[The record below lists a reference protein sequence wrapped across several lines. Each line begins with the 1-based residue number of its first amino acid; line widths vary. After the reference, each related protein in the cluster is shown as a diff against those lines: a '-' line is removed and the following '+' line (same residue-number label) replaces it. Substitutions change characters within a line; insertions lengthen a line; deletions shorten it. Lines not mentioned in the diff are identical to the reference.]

1 MAAAAAAGEVAL
13 PPEVDD
19 EAQPLRRLTVTF
31 SIDVHPSRTLN
42 PTEAVHDE
50 LNSRL
55 MRYVARPQAARAQ
68 QRSV

>member
-19 EAQPLRRLTVTF
+19 EASTQLRRLTVTF
-31 SIDVHPSRTLN
+31 SIDVHPSRTLD

-55 MRYVARPQAARAQ
+55 MRCVPASRGR
-68 QRSV
+68 

>member
-1 MAAAAAAGEVAL
+1 MAAAAGEVAL

-31 SIDVHPSRTLN
+31 SIDVHPSRTLD

-50 LNSRL
+50 LNARL
-55 MRYVARPQAARAQ
+55 MRCVPVSRRRHSAQ
-68 QRSV
+68 QV